1 MAETTLV
8 VDKNT
13 GIHTKGGERME
24 KTEFSGF
31 FVHTLDQ
38 KNRVFIPAEFRSK
51 LGTEFVV
58 CTPPGST
65 DCIIIYTFEEWDR
78 YFENLRVLCKG
89 TTRAYA
95 ERIASSSKRC
105 VIPDKQGRITLSAD
119 HCAKA
124 HLEKE
129 ALIVGVGNRIEIW
142 NPEIWDQKCAENR
155 QRSRRSRRMFSFN
168 AEGGIIWNSSIYPYF
183 SANRSTRL
191 I

>member
-1 MAETTLV
+1 MEETTLV
-8 VDKNT
+8 VDENT
-13 GIHTKGGERME
+13 RIHTKGGERME

-142 NPEIWDQKCAENR
+142 NPEIWDQKCAEN
-155 QRSRRSRRMFSFN
+155 M
-168 AEGGIIWNSSIYPYF
+168 AEIEKI
-183 SANRSTRL
+183 ATDVQL
-191 I
+191 